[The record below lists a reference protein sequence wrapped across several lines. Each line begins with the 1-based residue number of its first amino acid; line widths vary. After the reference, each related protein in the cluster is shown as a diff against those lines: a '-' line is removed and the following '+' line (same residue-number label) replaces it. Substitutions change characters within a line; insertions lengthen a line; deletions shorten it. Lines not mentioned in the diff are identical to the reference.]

1 MAHPEFHFEPFE
13 PLREGMH
20 ETSHH
25 GTAKILMLHGVY
37 LIYLACV
44 HH

>member
-1 MAHPEFHFEPFE
+1 MAHSEFHFEPF
-13 PLREGMH
+13 MH